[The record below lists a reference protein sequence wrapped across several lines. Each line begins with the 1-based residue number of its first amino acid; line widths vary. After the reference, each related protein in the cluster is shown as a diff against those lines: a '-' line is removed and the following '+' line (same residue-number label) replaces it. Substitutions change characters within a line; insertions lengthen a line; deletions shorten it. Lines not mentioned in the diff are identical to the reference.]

1 MATIPSL
8 GTSPTPTTGGR
19 QPRPILQPELLQ
31 NSMSPASSTKAP
43 TVAAVA
49 AALQGLNTSGLSDGD
64 YGDITISG
72 GATIFSIKGTV
83 LTWSNIGNK
92 PTFGTAS
99 ALNAAASGNAAAG
112 EVVKGNDT
120 RLSDARTPTSHTH
133 EAASITGL
141 ADVAVS
147 GAYADLSGRP
157 TLGTAASRDAPA
169 IGDASSS
176 QVVLGNDSRLAY
188 TPPTN
193 AEWQFGVE
201 GTIKLWSP
209 ATLVST
215 IRWHSVQHWGNAA
228 NQAAMVALNQ
238 ATQWDTVRRT
248 DTGTDWRL
256 TGADPAVA
264 GNWTNLGGGS
274 GSLTVE
280 AVSSS
285 RTITAA
291 DDGKILQCSAGITLT
306 LPAGLSP
313 RPRFG
318 VEFDSGTITIAVSG
332 GATANGGTSS
342 VTRSI
347 TYNPA
352 GFAVIP
358 RAGSDGYG
366 VSGA

>member
-1 MATIPSL
+1 MADTYVNRVRVSVSGTPGTGTVTLGSAASGWADLGAAHDGLMFSVLFKDGISWEIATACVYGHAARSLTRGTLESSSSGSRVSLTSSATVHLIIPASAGNAWAAL
-8 GTSPTPTTGGR
+8 PNDQLTTQSEMRAGVEAL
-19 QPRPILQPELLQ
+19 PRR
-31 NSMSPASSTKAP
+31 MSPA
-43 TVAAVA
+43 
-49 AALQGLNTSGLSDGD
+49 
-64 YGDITISG
+64 
-72 GATIFSIKGTV
+72 
-83 LTWSNIGNK
+83 
-92 PTFGTAS
+92 
-99 ALNAAASGNAAAG
+99 
-112 EVVKGNDT
+112 
-120 RLSDARTPTSHTH
+120 
-133 EAASITGL
+133 
-141 ADVAVS
+141 
-147 GAYADLSGRP
+147 
-157 TLGTAASRDAPA
+157 
-169 IGDASSS
+169 
-176 QVVLGNDSRLAY
+176 QVVDSVRY
-188 TPPTN
+188 N
-193 AEWQFGVE
+193 
-201 GTIKLWSP
+201 S
-209 ATLVST
+209 S
-215 IRWHSVQHWGNAA
+215 QHWGNAA

-256 TGADPAVA
+256 TGTDPAVA

-274 GSLTVE
+274 GALTVE
-280 AVSSS
+280 SVSSS
-285 RTITAA
+285 RAVTAA

-332 GATANGGTSS
+332 GATANGATSS